1 SGLAA
6 TAGNAINYTM
16 NVPSGASGLSFVMSG
31 GSGDADM
38 YVKFGS
44 VPTDST
50 YDCRPYVSGNSE
62 SCPVNPAQVG
72 TYYVR
77 VKAYSTFSGLSLT
90 GSYSTTSNNAPTAN
104 FSFTSS
110 ALTAS
115 FTDTSTDSD
124 GTIAS
129 RSWNFG
135 DGGSATS
142 TNPSHAYA
150 SAGTYSV
157 TLTVTDNG
165 GATNAATKSVTVSAP
180 GGCTPSGTVLCNG
193 TTISGLSATKSNWT
207 STYTLVV
214 PAGASNLSFSISG
227 GTGDADLYVRL
238 GSAPTT
244 SSYTCRPYN
253 AGNSETCSFA
263 TPTAGTYYVKIRAY
277 AAFSGVSL
285 TTSYTP

>member
-1 SGLAA
+1 
-6 TAGNAINYTM
+6 
-16 NVPSGASGLSFVMSG
+16 MSG

-44 VPTDST
+44 APTDSS

-77 VKAYSTFSGLSLT
+77 VKAYSTFSGVSLT
-90 GSYSTTSNNAPTAN
+90 GSYSTTSNSAPIAN

-110 ALTAS
+110 TLTAS
-115 FTDTSTDSD
+115 FTDASTDSD

-135 DGGSATS
+135 DGGSSTS

-150 SAGTYSV
+150 TAGTYSV

-165 GATNAATKSVTVSAP
+165 GATNATTKSVTVSAP
-180 GGCTPSGTVLCNG
+180 TGCTPSGTVLCNG
-193 TTISGLSATKSNWT
+193 TTITGLSATKNNFT
-207 STYTLVV
+207 SIYTLVV

-227 GTGDADLYVRL
+227 GSGDADLYVRL

-244 SSYTCRPYN
+244 SSYTCRPYT
-253 AGNSETCSFA
+253 AGNTETCSFA
-263 TPTAGTYYVKIRAY
+263 SPTAGTYYVGVRAY
-277 AAFSGVSL
+277 ATFSGVTL
-285 TTSYTP
+285 TNSYTP